1 MPIYIPGKILLGK
14 LGKQKST
21 GEKTFQ
27 VFNTLFSSLYEFVL
41 RKINIQKEA
50 AYFTDLMSL
59 MVVTY
64 RLCWTLLKKI
74 NIFRQVYK

>member
-14 LGKQKST
+14 FGKQKSI

-27 VFNTLFSSLYEFVL
+27 VFNTLFSSLYVFVL

-59 MVVTY
+59 MVVT
-64 RLCWTLLKKI
+64 
-74 NIFRQVYK
+74 